1 MAGQAKSCAVSFYF
15 RWFQFLPVPF
25 LRRKTMSMTARRR
38 LHDIYQL
45 SDFEKAVRRYLPK
58 AVYEYVR
65 NGAGAELSLRRNR
78 AIFQRYLW
86 RPYRLRDVSSL
97 NTRITL
103 FGEEYAQPFGLA
115 PTGGAAMTR
124 FDADRIEAA
133 AAHRHNLFYALS
145 ANSLT
150 PLEEIIRINPRA
162 WFAAYLPSDL
172 AVIDGMID
180 RVQKAGYPV
189 LLITCDVPVGAQR
202 IAETRAGY
210 SMPIR
215 PKWRSTIGALRHPG
229 WTFGTLGRTILRDRN
244 PRIVNIRPQGGPG
257 LFSNE
262 IAAVGGAPDF
272 TWDHI
277 RHIRARWNGK
287 LILKGILR
295 PEDAEEAAKIGVDGI
310 GVSDHGGRLLDSSV
324 APLEVLPEI
333 RKAAR
338 NMSVVIDGGF
348 RCGGD
353 VLKAMALGADAVMLG
368 RPFLQACALA
378 GGAGLDKAVS
388 ILGTELGRDLALIGL
403 TELASLDASLLKD
416 LGSTGFAG
424 RAEENI

>member
-1 MAGQAKSCAVSFYF
+1 
-15 RWFQFLPVPF
+15 
-25 LRRKTMSMTARRR
+25 MSMTAKRR

-45 SDFEKAVRRYLPK
+45 TDFEKAVKRYLPK

-65 NGAGAELSLRRNR
+65 NGAGSELSLRRNR

-97 NTRITL
+97 STKITL
-103 FGEEYAQPFGLA
+103 FGEEYDQPFGFA

-124 FDADRIEAA
+124 YDADRIEAA
-133 AAHRHNLFYALS
+133 AARRHNLFYALS

-172 AVIDGMID
+172 EIIDGMID
-180 RVQKAGYPV
+180 RVQNAGYPV
-189 LLITCDVPVGAQR
+189 LLITCDVPVPAQR

-215 PKWRSTIGALRHPG
+215 PNLRATLGGMTHPG
-229 WTFGTLGRTILRDRN
+229 WTFGTLGRTILRDKN
-244 PRIVNIRPQGGPG
+244 PKIVNIRPQGGPG

-262 IAAVGGAPDF
+262 IAAVGGSPHF

-277 RHIRARWNGK
+277 RHIRARWKGK

-295 PEDAEEAAKIGVDGI
+295 PEDAEEAARIGADGI
-310 GVSDHGGRLLDSSV
+310 GISDHGARLLDSTV
-324 APLEVLPEI
+324 APLEVLEEI
-333 RKAAR
+333 KKAAGS
-338 NMSVVIDGGF
+338 MSVVIDSGF

-388 ILGTELGRDLALIGL
+388 ILKTELSRDLALLGVTDL
-403 TELASLDASLLKD
+403 GALDIAMLKD
-416 LGSTGFAG
+416 LGDMAFVE
-424 RAEENI
+424 RAPERT

>member
-1 MAGQAKSCAVSFYF
+1 
-15 RWFQFLPVPF
+15 
-25 LRRKTMSMTARRR
+25 MTAKRR
-38 LHDIYQL
+38 LQDIYQL
-45 SDFEKAVRRYLPK
+45 TDFEKAVKRYLPK

-65 NGAGAELSLRRNR
+65 NGAGSELSLRRNR

-97 NTRITL
+97 DTKIRL
-103 FGEEYAQPFGLA
+103 FGEEYDQPFGFA

-124 FDADRIEAA
+124 YDADRIEAA
-133 AAHRHNLFYALS
+133 AARRHNLFYALS

-172 AVIDGMID
+172 EIIDGMID
-180 RVQKAGYPV
+180 RVQSAGYPV
-189 LLITCDVPVGAQR
+189 LLITCDVPVPAQR

-215 PKWRSTIGALRHPG
+215 PNLRATLGGMTHPG
-229 WTFGTLGRTILRDRN
+229 WTFGTLGRTILRDKN
-244 PRIVNIRPQGGPG
+244 PKIVNIRPQGGPG

-262 IAAVGGAPDF
+262 IAAVGGSPHF

-277 RHIRARWNGK
+277 RHIRARWKGK

-295 PEDAEEAAKIGVDGI
+295 PEDAEEAARIGADGI
-310 GVSDHGGRLLDSSV
+310 GISDHGARLLDSTV
-324 APLEVLPEI
+324 APLEVLGEI
-333 RKAAR
+333 KKAAGS
-338 NMSVVIDGGF
+338 MSVVIDSGF

-388 ILGTELGRDLALIGL
+388 ILSTELSRDLALLGVTDL
-403 TELASLDASLLKD
+403 GALDTAMLKD
-416 LGSTGFAG
+416 LGDMAFVE
-424 RAEENI
+424 RAPERT

>member
-1 MAGQAKSCAVSFYF
+1 
-15 RWFQFLPVPF
+15 
-25 LRRKTMSMTARRR
+25 MSMTAKRR

-45 SDFEKAVRRYLPK
+45 TDFEKAVKRYLPK

-65 NGAGAELSLRRNR
+65 NGAGSELSLRRNR

-97 NTRITL
+97 STKITL
-103 FGEEYAQPFGLA
+103 FGEEYDQPFGFA

-124 FDADRIEAA
+124 YDADRIEAA
-133 AAHRHNLFYALS
+133 AARRHNLFYALS

-172 AVIDGMID
+172 EIIDGMID
-180 RVQKAGYPV
+180 RVQNAGYPV
-189 LLITCDVPVGAQR
+189 LLITCDVPVPAQR

-215 PKWRSTIGALRHPG
+215 PNLRATLGGMTHPG
-229 WTFGTLGRTILRDRN
+229 WTFGTLGRTILRDKN
-244 PRIVNIRPQGGPG
+244 PKIVNIRPQGGPG

-262 IAAVGGAPDF
+262 IAAVGGSPHF

-277 RHIRARWNGK
+277 RHIRARWKGM

-295 PEDAEEAAKIGVDGI
+295 PEDAEEAARIGADGI
-310 GVSDHGGRLLDSSV
+310 GISDHGARLLDSTV
-324 APLEVLPEI
+324 APLEVLEEI
-333 RKAAR
+333 KKAAGS
-338 NMSVVIDGGF
+338 MSVVIDSGF

-388 ILGTELGRDLALIGL
+388 ILKTELSRDLALLGVTDL
-403 TELASLDASLLKD
+403 GALDIAMLKD
-416 LGSTGFAG
+416 LGDMAFVE
-424 RAEENI
+424 RAPERT

>member
-1 MAGQAKSCAVSFYF
+1 
-15 RWFQFLPVPF
+15 
-25 LRRKTMSMTARRR
+25 MSMTAKRR

-45 SDFEKAVRRYLPK
+45 TDFEKAVKRYLPK

-97 NTRITL
+97 NTKITL

-124 FDADRIEAA
+124 YDADRIEAA
-133 AAHRHNLFYALS
+133 AARRHNLFYALS

-172 AVIDGMID
+172 GVIDGMID

-189 LLITCDVPVGAQR
+189 LLITCDVPLPAQR

-215 PKWRSTIGALRHPG
+215 PNLRATIGGILNPG

-244 PRIVNIRPQGGPG
+244 PKIVNIRPQGGPG

-262 IAAVGGAPDF
+262 IAAVGGSPHF

-277 RHIRARWNGK
+277 RHIRRRWKGK

-295 PEDAEEAAKIGVDGI
+295 PEDAEEAARIGVDGI
-310 GVSDHGGRLLDSSV
+310 GISDHGARLLDSTVS
-324 APLEVLPEI
+324 PLEVLPEI

-338 NMSVVIDGGF
+338 DMSVVIDSGF

-378 GGAGLDKAVS
+378 GSAGLDKAVS
-388 ILGTELGRDLALIGL
+388 ILSTEVNRDLALLGV
-403 TELASLDASLLKD
+403 TDLASLDASLLRD
-416 LGSTGFAG
+416 LGTMSFAE
-424 RAEENI
+424 RAPETT